1 MDRVFFR
8 KLWHVLV
15 HDIPCTQQL
24 RVSNKWNYWVVS
36 IIPWRDKRY
45 GVHFL
50 IFSRNSCHGLVHDI
64 PCTYQLLV
72 LDFQVNEE
80 VEMKT
85 RKIYSTK
92 GKRKTKKKAESI
104 GVAQMA
110 GRHVYVVS

>member
-1 MDRVFFR
+1 M
-8 KLWHVLV
+8 
-15 HDIPCTQQL
+15 
-24 RVSNKWNYWVVS
+24 
-36 IIPWRDKRY
+36 
-45 GVHFL
+45 
-50 IFSRNSCHGLVHDI
+50 
-64 PCTYQLLV
+64 
-72 LDFQVNEE
+72 NEE